1 MIEFGH
7 TAPFAGTASPA
18 SLALVRTRFIRIVYQ
33 WMAGGLALTAAT
45 ALLVVSSPTL
55 LMNLVM
61 NRGLFLL
68 LIFAELGLVVW
79 LSGWIQKMS
88 VRTASWAF
96 LGYSV
101 LNGVTLS
108 SIFVAYTGSSI
119 AVTFATTA
127 AVFGAAA
134 VYGTVTGRD
143 LTSMGSFAFMGL
155 VGVLVGSLLNWFFR
169 SPAFDWALTY
179 VGVIVF
185 VILAAYDAQKVQR
198 IGLSVASQGEAA
210 LSRCAILGA
219 LALYLDFINLFLLLL
234 RLFGRQRD

>member
-1 MIEFGH
+1 MIQL
-7 TAPFAGTASPA
+7 GTAAPRATVSSA
-18 SLALVRTRFIRIVYQ
+18 GALSLVRTRFVRNVYQ

-45 ALLVVSSPTL
+45 ALLIVSSPAL

-61 NRGLFLL
+61 NRGAFLGL
-68 LIFAELGLVVW
+68 MLAELGLVVW
-79 LSGWIQKMS
+79 LSGWIERMS

-101 LNGVTLS
+101 LNGATLS
-108 SIFVAYTGSSI
+108 VIFVAYTGTSI
-119 AVTFATTA
+119 ALTFVTAA

-134 VYGTVTGRD
+134 AYGSVTGRD

-155 VGVLVGSLLNWFFR
+155 VGLLVGSLLNWFFK

-185 VILAAYDAQKVQR
+185 TLLAAYDAQKIQR
-198 IGLSVASQGEAA
+198 MGLSAASLGEAA
-210 LSRCAILGA
+210 LSRHAILGA
-219 LALYLDFINLFLLLL
+219 LALYLDFVNLFLMLL
-234 RLFGRQRD
+234 RIFGRRR